1 MDGCEEFA
9 DKCPRLTRHEVE
21 KCLWE
26 EGEAKDFESFFFF
39 FLNLKH
45 VGIVLV
51 CCVSLRINVIFIGN
65 CSRNN

>member
-39 FLNLKH
+39 FFKSETRRDS
-45 VGIVLV
+45 ISVLRFSTNQ
-51 CCVSLRINVIFIGN
+51 CNFYW
-65 CSRNN
+65 

>member
-1 MDGCEEFA
+1 MSTVNTSRGREI
-9 DKCPRLTRHEVE
+9 
-21 KCLWE
+21 LWE

-39 FLNLKH
+39 LNLQH

-51 CCVSLRINVIFIGN
+51 RCVSLRINVIFIGN